1 MKVNIL
7 IVGVGGQG
15 TLLASRVLGEFASGR
30 NLDCKLSEV
39 HGMAQRGGSV
49 VTHVKIADKV
59 YSPIIAEGDADIIL
73 AFEELEALRAR
84 HCLKDKGMMIINSQQ
99 IFPMPVITGAASYPQ
114 GILQKIIGEGIKVE
128 SLDALEIASECGNIK
143 AANTVM
149 LGRMVK
155 IMGIP
160 LEELQ
165 GVLRRVIPE
174 RFIDVNIKAAQAG
187 HEVSNDIQP

>member
-99 IFPMPVITGAASYPQ
+99 IFPMPVITGVASYPQ

>member
-99 IFPMPVITGAASYPQ
+99 IFPMPVITGVASYPQ

-187 HEVSNDIQP
+187 YEVSNDIQP

>member
-187 HEVSNDIQP
+187 YEVSNDIQP